1 MLGHLNADFFS
12 AIGNAGAPYH
22 MVVSAI
28 TAVCGG
34 TAILVAQGIGAGD
47 TDRVRKIAGASFLGS
62 GILSGGVFVLFF
74 CCAEG
79 LFQLM
84 GVRSPILE
92 YCTGYIRILS
102 LSLLFLGPSATATAV
117 LQGVGLTR
125 IIMAAGIAGNLLN
138 ILLDW
143 LLIFGKLGFPALG
156 IRGAAL
162 ATVLANAV
170 SAGLTVTY
178 VLFHPGMPFRLKLR
192 RSPAGALRSYRQV
205 LRLGIPS
212 GLEYALWNVGNLIL
226 ISFLNRLDSM
236 AAGIY
241 TLVFSIETVP
251 LLIYMGFANAGLT
264 LVGQQTGANDPLQA
278 RKTGLICLACS
289 LAVCAAVAAVFH
301 AFPRQLLGLFT
312 DDPTVVEVSVP
323 YLKFVSWI
331 LFPKAV
337 NNVIGLCI
345 RGLGDTRWMLLTQI
359 FGTCFMVLG
368 GYYLILVSG
377 LGLSGIFLT
386 LLLDE
391 ALRGTANLIRFLCC
405 RAVLPR
411 CL

>member
-1 MLGHLNADFFS
+1 MM
-12 AIGNAGAPYH
+12 P
-22 MVVSAI
+22 
-28 TAVCGG
+28 
-34 TAILVAQGIGAGD
+34 
-47 TDRVRKIAGASFLGS
+47 KIS
-62 GILSGGVFVLFF
+62 IVIPVYNTQ
-74 CCAEG
+74 EY
-79 LFQLM
+79 
-84 GVRSPILE
+84 LE
-92 YCTGYIRILS
+92 QC
-102 LSLLFLGPSATATAV
+102 
-117 LQGVGLTR
+117 
-125 IIMAAGIAGNLLN
+125 
-138 ILLDW
+138 
-143 LLIFGKLGFPALG
+143 
-156 IRGAAL
+156 
-162 ATVLANAV
+162 
-170 SAGLTVTY
+170 
-178 VLFHPGMPFRLKLR
+178 
-192 RSPAGALRSYRQV
+192 
-205 LRLGIPS
+205 
-212 GLEYALWNVGNLIL
+212 
-226 ISFLNRLDSM
+226 LDSVLGQTM
-236 AAGIY
+236 ADLEVICVDDCSKDSSYAIMERY
-241 TLVFSIETVP
+241 HEK
-251 LLIYMGFANAGLT
+251 
-264 LVGQQTGANDPLQA
+264 DPRVKIFRFDTPKSALQA